1 LDALAPAIEALKK
14 AEKDKLTI
22 SEALNH
28 ALVAARDG
36 AEATKGMMPKQGK
49 SRYLGERALGH
60 PDAGAYSIV
69 TILEALAEA
78 AG

>member
-1 LDALAPAIEALKK
+1 
-14 AEKDKLTI
+14 
-22 SEALNH
+22 
-28 ALVAARDG
+28 
-36 AEATKGMMPKQGK
+36 MMPKQGK